1 MSTCIERNDLSV
13 FREKNLV
20 GGIPMFKV
28 EGISLFKSIGKLQ
41 VHRRLLREE
50 VSGRLSPIEL

>member
-1 MSTCIERNDLSV
+1 VSICIERNDLSV

-28 EGISLFKSIGKLQ
+28 EGISLFKSIGKIA
-41 VHRRLLREE
+41 
-50 VSGRLSPIEL
+50 SS